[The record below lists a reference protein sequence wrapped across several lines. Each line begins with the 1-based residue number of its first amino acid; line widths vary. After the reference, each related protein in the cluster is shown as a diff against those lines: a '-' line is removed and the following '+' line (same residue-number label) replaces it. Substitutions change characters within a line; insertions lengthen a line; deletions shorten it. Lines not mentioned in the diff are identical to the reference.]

1 MWNNLGACAARRPCT
16 VLSPN
21 ATNRLLRAR
30 AGSLRIMRC
39 LSADPNKA
47 SPASSELAGEAHYI
61 KGGRTLLCLRRD
73 SYIRARPDEKGRYS
87 LYIRST
93 RNAHPDVRRKE
104 AQSLDHFGLFLP
116 LGRRVFL
123 LTAEEEEEKHADQQ
137 GIAGENKP
145 YTRPIAHLEAV
156 FVLGVA
162 VHHSLCAEGADGS
175 PDAVGH

>member
-1 MWNNLGACAARRPCT
+1 MWNNLGDCAARRPCT
-16 VLSPN
+16 ALSPN

-30 AGSLRIMRC
+30 AGSLRIMRH
-39 LSADPNKA
+39 
-47 SPASSELAGEAHYI
+47 LARRSKQSLPRKSRTCGGGLYI
-61 KGGRTLLCLRRD
+61 KEGKKLLCTKRD

-87 LYIRST
+87 LYIRSA

-104 AQSLDHFGLFLP
+104 ARSLDHFGLFLP

-137 GIAGENKP
+137 GIACENEP
-145 YTRPIAHLEAV
+145 YTRPISHLEAV

-162 VHHSLCAEGADGS
+162 VHHSLCAEGTDGS